1 LGISF
6 KLFED
11 FSDFAEFFGS
21 DFFGRERALDE
32 PTGGAVEGAVEQVAD
47 EEFLGF
53 GLGLAGRVDVGL
65 AAFIAGQVAFFV
77 HDLHE
82 LEGGGIAGGAGA
94 VQFLCDLADRAGAA
108 IPKDA
113 EDGQLG
119 VGGAGSR

>member
-1 LGISF
+1 MVQ
-6 KLFED
+6 D
-11 FSDFAEFFGS
+11 VADFAEFFGG
-21 DFFGRERALDE
+21 DFFGGEGAQDE
-32 PTGGAVEGAVEQVAD
+32 PSGGAVEGAVEQVAD

-82 LEGGGIAGGAGA
+82 LEGGGVAGGADA